1 MRLLRHPEHL
11 AHLRRCWRRA
21 ADPSLKI
28 ALLNQSVLLAELFEV
43 WVLQCLA
50 GTQTVIVVIDQ
61 QLTNNVDGVR
71 VLWDEFGQ
79 ASALFFRKVEIHVTG
94 HLLKLV

>member
-1 MRLLRHPEHL
+1 MGLLRHPEHL
-11 AHLRRCWRRA
+11 AHLRRCWSRA

-43 WVLQCLA
+43 WVLQCLT
-50 GTQTVIVVIDQ
+50 GTQPVIVVVDE
-61 QLTNNVDGVR
+61 QLANDVDGVR

-79 ASALFFRKVEIHVTG
+79 ASALFLGKVEIHVAG